1 MGAVD
6 ALFPNSEQ
14 HKRLVDMMNKNMA
27 AFLMHYLKDQEATD
41 EFIKEILKNCIEPG
55 LNHSAHECKWDG
67 STLTLTT
74 PEDESENNASNEL
87 ESMPFFVNAVS
98 EILGKAEKEKKKK
111 KYSDPKAMFDL
122 DGQRSVGTIHKKN
135 DGKYIQ
141 SVSPEV
147 LDLSGG
153 RAPAANTA
161 VSEPTH
167 DGDSDD
173 DSNTGSSASEQESS
187 EDSSSES
194 EEDDDSASSKS
205 SAGSDAD
212 GSDVSG

>member
-1 MGAVD
+1 
-6 ALFPNSEQ
+6 
-14 HKRLVDMMNKNMA
+14 
-27 AFLMHYLKDQEATD
+27 
-41 EFIKEILKNCIEPG
+41 
-55 LNHSAHECKWDG
+55 
-67 STLTLTT
+67 
-74 PEDESENNASNEL
+74 
-87 ESMPFFVNAVS
+87 
-98 EILGKAEKEKKKK
+98 
-111 KYSDPKAMFDL
+111 MFDL

-153 RAPAANTA
+153 RTSAANTA

-167 DGDSDD
+167 DGDSND